1 MRASGSRAYKEVTLQ
16 QLRSFCETARLGSF
30 KAASVSLGLAQPTVW
45 AQVHALERYFE
56 AKLIEPNGRGCR
68 LTLLGKD
75 LLELAGPLLTGIGS
89 LKRALQEHATH
100 GRAGLRVA
108 TPPRILLEDL
118 PSCIVEFEHSHPDVR
133 LTFHEMDDTDV
144 VPAVQTGRADLGL
157 TTNPATADKG
167 TGVSLEECYELEV
180 MLVTPGDHPLA
191 RRRQV
196 SLDDLGRYPLVNAP
210 DAIGVPVVKALL
222 DSRNVFEN
230 PTRRVE
236 AFHVASITRYVE
248 AGFGI
253 GLVIRLPSHA
263 AAPGLHERPLTEHFG
278 RVAVY
283 LVSRKGDLQ
292 TDALRDF
299 AAALRRLAKP

>member
-1 MRASGSRAYKEVTLQ
+1 MRAIGSRAYKEVTLQ

-68 LTLLGKD
+68 LTALGKD
-75 LLELAGPLLTGIGS
+75 LQELAAPLLTGIGS
-89 LKRALQEHATH
+89 LKRALQEHAAQN
-100 GRAGLRVA
+100 RAGLRVA
-108 TPPRILLEDL
+108 TPSRILLEDL
-118 PSCIVEFEHSHPDVR
+118 PPCIVEFERSHPDVR
-133 LTFHEMDDTDV
+133 LTFHELDDPEV

-157 TTNPATADKG
+157 TTNPVSTDKG
-167 TGVSLEECYELEV
+167 TGVALEGCYELEV
-180 MLVTPGDHPLA
+180 RLVAPAGHILA
-191 RRRQV
+191 KRRQV
-196 SLDDLGRYPLVNAP
+196 SLDDLGRFPLVNAP

-222 DSRNVFEN
+222 DSRKVFEN

-253 GLVIRLPSHA
+253 GLVMRRPAHA
-263 AAPGLHERPLTEHFG
+263 AAPGLYERPLTEHFG
-278 RVAVY
+278 RVTVY
-283 LVSRKGDLQ
+283 LASRKGDLQ

-299 AAALRRLAKP
+299 TRALRGLGQ